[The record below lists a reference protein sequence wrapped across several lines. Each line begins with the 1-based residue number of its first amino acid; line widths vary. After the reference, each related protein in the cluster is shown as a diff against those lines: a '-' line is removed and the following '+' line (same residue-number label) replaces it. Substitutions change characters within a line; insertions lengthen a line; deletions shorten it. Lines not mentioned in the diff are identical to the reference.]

1 MLDDH
6 TVSFRLAEPNA
17 AFLEYMTM
25 AILPQHL
32 LEGEDMQESAFFR
45 APVGT
50 GPYKLE
56 SWDAGQSI
64 VLVRNEDYFLG
75 EPNIERVI
83 FKIVPDDNAQAMQL
97 ESGEIDL
104 ALLDPKNAQN
114 FAGKDGYTC
123 YDMTTAASSSTSTTP
138 TGQKTATSSP
148 PSATPSTVRPS
159 STRCCS
165 GRAWRRTA
173 RSSATS
179 TTTRP

>member
-1 MLDDH
+1 
-6 TVSFRLAEPNA
+6 
-17 AFLEYMTM
+17 MTM

-75 EPNIERVI
+75 APNIERVI

-114 FAGKDGYTC
+114 FA
-123 YDMTTAASSSTSTTP
+123 
-138 TGQKTATSSP
+138 TSSP
-148 PSATPSTVRPS
+148 PSATPSTVRPLS
-159 STRCCS
+159 IRCCS

-173 RSSATS
+173 RSSAMS